1 MCCALPTLVLQQLE
15 ATRLASSRMK
25 TTNAKKFRVTIILFQ
40 EPYEKVRRRKKR
52 SLGHAVVSQW
62 TGARSKVVWISG
74 SSITS
79 KKNTCPAL
87 PEEDG
92 VIKIFKSTLWGF
104 RCFRTNLRL
113 KRGRESISSITSIKN
128 QKMFITYMTISFWN
142 KTKKCLSSKSGC
154 FALKGCKNI

>member
-15 ATRLASSRMK
+15 ATRLALRKMK
-25 TTNAKKFRVTIILFQ
+25 TTDVKKFRVTIILFQ

-62 TGARSKVVWISG
+62 TGARSKVVWISR

-92 VIKIFKSTLWGF
+92 VIKIFKSTLQGF
-104 RCFRTNLRL
+104 RCF
-113 KRGRESISSITSIKN
+113 EQI
-128 QKMFITYMTISFWN
+128 YV
-142 KTKKCLSSKSGC
+142 
-154 FALKGCKNI
+154 LKGQRGYTLHNFHKKSENVYYIHD